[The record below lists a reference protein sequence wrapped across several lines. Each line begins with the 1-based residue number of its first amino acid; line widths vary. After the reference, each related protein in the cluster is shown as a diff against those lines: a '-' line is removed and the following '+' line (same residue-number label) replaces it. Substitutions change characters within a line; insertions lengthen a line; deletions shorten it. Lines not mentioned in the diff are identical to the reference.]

1 LFTIQL
7 SNIKVGKSSLA
18 RQIAPADLQLQQ
30 HDPFV
35 APIAADLSFD
45 REGKN
50 ILVDVKLHCQVVFL
64 CDRCSEPFNSEIDEQ
79 VRLLITAD
87 RELNGEQDDLVFV
100 VSEYEQE
107 VDLTDPLRESLILS
121 LPIKRLCSE
130 NCQGLCPYCGVN
142 RNVEICNCM
151 SQTTDHRWDQL
162 KDLFKS
168 N

>member
-1 LFTIQL
+1 
-7 SNIKVGKSSLA
+7 
-18 RQIAPADLQLQQ
+18 LQQ

-50 ILVDVKLHCQVVFL
+50 ILVDVNPIVRSSFSVIVAPSPLTAK
-64 CDRCSEPFNSEIDEQ
+64 SYEQ

>member
-1 LFTIQL
+1 M
-7 SNIKVGKSSLA
+7 
-18 RQIAPADLQLQQ
+18 QQ

-50 ILVDVKLHCQVVFL
+50 ILVDVNPIVRSSFSVIVAPSPLTAK
-64 CDRCSEPFNSEIDEQ
+64 SYEQ